1 MARGH
6 LANGGRDGKRQ
17 AEEGGFAPWRANRT
31 TLHLLASK
39 SSESRSEEDQV
50 VTGRGVDEQA
60 QKDAWEPRG
69 WEPALQSASVSSASV
84 LGTGPEQAEGWDQT
98 GQASLGNWCVLS
110 GMDRSKQDSVQEK
123 REGGRVDR
131 QTDRGDRKRETER
144 ERKER
149 RREGETERKKEG
161 GRRGRQAGE
170 RKALQGQGGGT
181 HSAHQTPLLAQPRGQ
196 HTAHRLTRRCMKPPA
211 AVHIRSQTHLTHE
224 CALMTPRLAS
234 DSRTVAITDS

>member
-110 GMDRSKQDSVQEK
+110 GTDRSKQDSVQDTL
-123 REGGRVDR
+123 G
-131 QTDRGDRKRETER
+131 
-144 ERKER
+144 
-149 RREGETERKKEG
+149 
-161 GRRGRQAGE
+161 
-170 RKALQGQGGGT
+170 L
-181 HSAHQTPLLAQPRGQ
+181 
-196 HTAHRLTRRCMKPPA
+196 
-211 AVHIRSQTHLTHE
+211 RSYGSW
-224 CALMTPRLAS
+224 A
-234 DSRTVAITDS
+234 

>member
-110 GMDRSKQDSVQEK
+110 GTDRSKQDSVQEK

-131 QTDRGDRKRETER
+131 QTERGDRKRETER

-161 GRRGRQAGE
+161 GRKTLVGETGRGEEGPAGSG
-170 RKALQGQGGGT
+170 RRDPLCSPDATTSPTSG
-181 HSAHQTPLLAQPRGQ
+181 SAHRTPPYTQMHEAACGGSHPLSDTS
-196 HTAHRLTRRCMKPPA
+196 HTRVC
-211 AVHIRSQTHLTHE
+211 
-224 CALMTPRLAS
+224 
-234 DSRTVAITDS
+234 TDDTSLSL